1 MTLFSFC
8 KAVFMQD
15 KLKSVVIQS
24 FTYILLSLPLHAS
37 THKHDP
43 QIQQRTVIFF
53 LHLYYKQ
60 KILFLLTP
68 PSCPKRATKIQSD
81 CKKNCLIHNIQRTLA
96 LNSPLSVPP
105 FHLQD
110 QKSYRNKLERRLF
123 YYSFTMVL
131 RAMRCNSLWKFT
143 SEKHMGLL
151 TGINTFD
158 LPLTTFDTSLHQ
170 QH

>member
-1 MTLFSFC
+1 M
-8 KAVFMQD
+8 
-15 KLKSVVIQS
+15 
-24 FTYILLSLPLHAS
+24 LLSLSPSMHPPINMTHRYSKGQLYSFYIS
-37 THKHDP
+37 T
-43 QIQQRTVIFF
+43 IN
-53 LHLYYKQ
+53 

-68 PSCPKRATKIQSD
+68 PSCPIKAMKVQSD
-81 CKKNCLIHNIQRTLA
+81 CKKDYLIHNIQRTLA

-151 TGINTFD
+151 TGINTSG
-158 LPLTTFDTSLHQ
+158 LPLTTLDTSLHQ